1 MGIKP
6 GYEQVFVELAAQGQS
21 FFIASGDSGVNVGDV
36 GYPDNR
42 LRPSTLH
49 LTRHS
54 VRHRPRGTDLQ
65 LRWRTSY
72 PVSASSLL
80 VGWTGEEPGA

>member
-21 FFIASGDSGVNVGDV
+21 LFIASGDSGVNVGDV

-42 LRPSTLH
+42 YVPRLSISLDIPS
-49 LTRHS
+49 
-54 VRHRPRGTDLQ
+54 PIDLESP
-65 LRWRTSY
+65 TCK
-72 PVSASSLL
+72 L
-80 VGWTGEEPGA
+80 VGGHRLQ